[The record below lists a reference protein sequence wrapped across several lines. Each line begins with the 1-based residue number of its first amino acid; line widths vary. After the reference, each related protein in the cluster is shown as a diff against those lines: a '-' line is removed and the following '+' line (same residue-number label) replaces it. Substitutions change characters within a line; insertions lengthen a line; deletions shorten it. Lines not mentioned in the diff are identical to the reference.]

1 MIPTTVA
8 HVLRID
14 NAIEE
19 AARPLSDA
27 IIIVAGEPKRYLVRR
42 GSVVSLSTTVHGSVY
57 DNVAITGS
65 CPLCSGKRICPD
77 CGGPCEIC
85 TITPGGKSDA
95 R

>member
-14 NAIEE
+14 NVIQE
-19 AARPLSDA
+19 AARPLMDA
-27 IIIVAGEPKRYLVRR
+27 VIVDGIDRYRVRSGE
-42 GSVVSLSTTVHGSVY
+42 VVSLSTSVHGTVY
-57 DNVAITGS
+57 DNVAVTGS

-77 CGGPCEIC
+77 CGGPCEVC
-85 TITPGGKSDA
+85 TITPGGKSDG